1 MKLKL
6 NNIAKRYRLEWIFR
20 NLTYTFEEGNSYAI
34 LGANGSGKST
44 LLRLLSG
51 HLSPSKGMI
60 VFERAGTTVDSDQLH
75 RYLSYAAPYI
85 DLIEEFTLL
94 EAIQFHQRFKPF
106 QQQLSPSTL
115 IELLQFSK
123 SKDKQIR
130 YFSSGMKQRLKLVL
144 ALCSDTPLLLLDEP
158 TTNLDRQ
165 GMKWYLDLVEQ
176 FGKNR
181 LLIVASNVEEDYG
194 FCDKQLHIMDYK

>member
-123 SKDKQIR
+123 SKDKEIR

-144 ALCSDTPLLLLDEP
+144 ALCSDSPLLLLDEP

-194 FCDKQLHIMDYK
+194 FCDKHLRIMDYK